1 MRILK
6 IKKVALTSL
15 MLVFLISCSDGEDGV
30 NGEDGLNSLIKTT
43 SEPISTNCEN
53 GGIKVETG
61 FDSNRNGILETNE
74 VLTTNFIC
82 SIKGDNSIINTYIE
96 PSGNNC
102 TNGGIKIDSGIDNNN
117 NGILDGTEI
126 QSTRFICNG
135 IDGGIDEQIRLSF
148 GNHFLFNSSV
158 DWIISNNE
166 TEHLLK
172 FNKLNYTNVDSIVVA
187 TRLATTNS
195 GVKCFSE
202 LFNITENTSIPNTQ
216 LESTVL
222 NTEPFE
228 YVFSDN
234 IYDDLP
240 DGEIDL
246 GLRIRSELE
255 GTTIIGG
262 FPTYIFIYRKIE

>member
-1 MRILK
+1 M
-6 IKKVALTSL
+6 
-15 MLVFLISCSDGEDGV
+15 FLISCSNGEDGV
-30 NGEDGLNSLIKTT
+30 NGEDGEDGLNSLIKTT
-43 SEPISTNCEN
+43 PEPISTNCEN

-61 FDSNRNGILETNE
+61 FDSNRNGNLETDE

-82 SIKGDNSIINTYIE
+82 SIKGDNSLINTSIE
-96 PSGNNC
+96 SSGNNC

-117 NGILDGTEI
+117 NGILDDSEI

-148 GNHFLFNSSV
+148 GNSFLVSSSS
-158 DWIISNNE
+158 DWIFSNNE

-195 GVKCFSE
+195 SVKCFSE
-202 LFNITENTSIPNTQ
+202 LFNITESAPIPNTQ

-228 YVFSDN
+228 YVFSGN

-240 DGEIDL
+240 DSEINL
-246 GLRIRSELE
+246 VLRIRSELE
-255 GTTIIGG
+255 GTAVIGG